1 MGIVVNFHL
10 RHCRLATFKRKAG
23 NNASVEML
31 FFVMYYILEK
41 QGDADQKLITA

>member
-23 NNASVEML
+23 NNASVEVL
-31 FFVMYYILEK
+31 FFVIMYYILEK
-41 QGDADQKLITA
+41 TRGR